1 MQVKDHTLQ
10 LIKYIHLI
18 VCGGHNLETIS
29 TNKGHTMHQN
39 SNSMCISLHT
49 GHMSKCIYM
58 LNIMYSI
65 TIIYPAA
72 TFTKY
77 TIEYFFTAYSYRNM
91 YSTVHA
97 GHVEKTCF
105 IFIPENPHLIQIFL

>member
-77 TIEYFFTAYSYRNM
+77 TIEYFFLQLTSIEIC
-91 YSTVHA
+91 TVQYMQ
-97 GHVEKTCF
+97 VT
-105 IFIPENPHLIQIFL
+105 